1 MKKLRNSNILDI
13 SLSTVF
19 LGLLI
24 YSAYSLWYM
33 FSGTES
39 GFDVHLCNVLSGL
52 GLGWFLVLFVKTAF
66 KKANRIPILIS
77 FLLGN
82 GIFHASL

>member
-66 KKANRIPILIS
+66 KKANWIPILI
-77 FLLGN
+77 
-82 GIFHASL
+82 

>member
-39 GFDVHLCNVLSGL
+39 GFDVP
-52 GLGWFLVLFVKTAF
+52 FATFFRA
-66 KKANRIPILIS
+66 
-77 FLLGN
+77 
-82 GIFHASL
+82 